1 MGAGRSVSE
10 RIVFYVESETG
21 FYPAVDTF
29 DGVAMVTC
37 STKREALKI
46 AEAKLARLSGSKDS
60 H

>member
-1 MGAGRSVSE
+1 MSE